1 MLFHI
6 STFLRNAY
14 KMVLDS
20 CGWWV
25 FMTNIDRLYSD
36 RAGKM
41 RKSEIRE
48 LLKVA
53 QDPEVISF
61 AGGLPSPNSFPLQ
74 DLQGVVKSVLEHHG
88 KIALQYGT
96 TQGLAELREAIAER
110 ACKDGI
116 NATAENVLITSGSQQ
131 ALDTVGKIFFNP
143 GDIALV
149 GLPTYLGGINAF
161 RSYESNLI
169 GVPVDKDGMVVDALE
184 EKITELQKDNFTPKF
199 IYVVPTFQNPAGV
212 VMPEVRRK
220 KLIDLAND
228 YDLVIVED
236 DPYSKLRFDIPHIK
250 PIKSFDDE
258 GRVIYMSTFS
268 KILSPGFRLAW
279 TIASEE
285 LTRKMIICKQALD
298 LCTNTFTQFI
308 ANEFMRSGSLD
319 LHILKICEMYK
330 PKRDI
335 MMCAMKKYFPEGYIC
350 NKPKGGMFAWVTL
363 PEGIDTEIM
372 FLDALKEKVAYVH
385 GKAFC
390 VDESGSRSMRLN
402 FSYAT
407 GEKIEEGMKRL
418 GTVIDKKL
426 KVLC

>member
-1 MLFHI
+1 
-6 STFLRNAY
+6 
-14 KMVLDS
+14 MVEDS
-20 CGWWV
+20 V
-25 FMTNIDRLYSD
+25 AQRILMVEFDRLYSD

-61 AGGLPSPNSFPLQ
+61 AGGLPSPESFPVQ
-74 DLQGVVKSVLEHHG
+74 DLQGIIHSVLQQKG
-88 KIALQYGT
+88 KVALQYGT
-96 TQGLAELREAIAER
+96 TQGLTELREVIAER

-116 NATAENVLITSGSQQ
+116 DATAENVMITSGSQQ
-131 ALDTVGKIFFNP
+131 ALDTIGKILLNP
-143 GDIALV
+143 GDSAFV
-149 GLPTYLGGINAF
+149 GLPTYLGGINAY
-161 RSYESNLI
+161 RSYEANLVGI
-169 GVPVDKDGMVVDALE
+169 PLDKDGLVIDLLE
-184 EKITELQKDNFTPKF
+184 EKILELKKDKIIPKF

-212 VMPEVRRK
+212 VMPEGRRK
-220 KLIDLAND
+220 KLIDIAND
-228 YDLVIVED
+228 YNLIIVED
-236 DPYSKLRFDIPHIK
+236 DPYGKLRFDKDHIK

-268 KILSPGFRLAW
+268 KILAPGFRIAW

-285 LTRKMIICKQALD
+285 LARKMIICKQALD

-308 ANEFMRSGSLD
+308 VNEFMRSGSLD
-319 LHILKICEMYK
+319 LHIMKICERYK

-335 MMCAMKKYFPEGYIC
+335 MVEAMQKYFPDGYIC
-350 NKPKGGMFAWVTL
+350 NKPAGGMFAWVTL
-363 PEGIDTEIM
+363 AEGIDTEIM

-390 VDESGSRSMRLN
+390 VDGSGGRSMRLN

-407 GEKIEEGMKRL
+407 NEQIEAGMKRL
-418 GTVIDKKL
+418 GSVIDKKM
-426 KVLC
+426 KILC

>member
-1 MLFHI
+1 
-6 STFLRNAY
+6 
-14 KMVLDS
+14 
-20 CGWWV
+20 
-25 FMTNIDRLYSD
+25 MTDIDRLYSD

-61 AGGLPSPNSFPLQ
+61 AGGLPSPESFPIQ
-74 DLQGVVKSVLEHHG
+74 DLKGVVKSILEHKG
-88 KIALQYGT
+88 DVALQYGT
-96 TQGLAELREAIAER
+96 TQGVPELREVIAER
-110 ACKDGI
+110 SYKDGI
-116 NATAENVLITSGSQQ
+116 EIDPDNIIITSGSQQ
-131 ALDTVGKIFFNP
+131 ALDTVGKIFLNP
-143 GDIALV
+143 GDTALV
-149 GLPTYLGGINAF
+149 GMPTYLGGINAF
-161 RSYESNLI
+161 KSYEANLTGI
-169 GVPVDKDGMVVDALE
+169 PLDKDGMIMEELE
-184 EKITELQKDNFTPKF
+184 EKIVELKKDDITPKF

-212 VMPEVRRK
+212 VMSEARRK
-220 KLIDLAND
+220 KIIDIANEHD
-228 YDLVIVED
+228 IIIVED
-236 DPYSKLRFDIPHIK
+236 DPYGKLRYDISHIR

-279 TIASEE
+279 VLASDKIA
-285 LTRKMIICKQALD
+285 RKIIICKQALD
-298 LCTNTFTQFI
+298 LCTNTFTQYI

-335 MMCAMKKYFPEGYIC
+335 MMNAMEKYFPSGYIC

-385 GKAFC
+385 GKAFS
-390 VDESGSRSMRLN
+390 VNSGGGRSMRLN
-402 FSYAT
+402 FSYAD
-407 GEKIEEGMKRL
+407 GDRIEEGMKRL
-418 GTVIDKKL
+418 GTVIENKL

>member
-1 MLFHI
+1 
-6 STFLRNAY
+6 
-14 KMVLDS
+14 
-20 CGWWV
+20 
-25 FMTNIDRLYSD
+25 MTNIDRLYSD

-61 AGGLPSPNSFPLQ
+61 AGGLPSPRSFPLQ

-88 KIALQYGT
+88 EVALQYGT
-96 TQGLAELREAIAER
+96 TQGLTELREAIAER
-110 ACKDGI
+110 ACKDGMDV
-116 NATAENVLITSGSQQ
+116 TAENVMITSGSQQ
-131 ALDTVGKIFFNP
+131 ALDTIGKIFLNP
-143 GDIALV
+143 GDVALV
-149 GLPTYLGGINAF
+149 GLPTYLGGINAY
-161 RSYESNLI
+161 RSYEGNLV
-169 GVPVDKDGMVVDALE
+169 GVPLDKDGMIIDILE
-184 EKITELQKDNFTPKF
+184 EKIMELQKEDITPKF

-212 VMPEVRRK
+212 IRSEARRK
-220 KLIDLAND
+220 KLVDLANE
-228 YDLVIVED
+228 YDLIIVED
-236 DPYSKLRFDIPHIK
+236 DPYGKLRFDVDHIK

-279 TIASEE
+279 TIASDE
-285 LTRKMIICKQALD
+285 LSRKMIICKQALD

-308 ANEFMRSGSLD
+308 VNDFMKSGSLD
-319 LHILKICEMYK
+319 LHIMKVCEMYK

-335 MMCAMKKYFPEGYIC
+335 MMKAMENYFPDGYVC

-385 GKAFC
+385 GKAFS
-390 VDESGSRSMRLN
+390 VDGSGGRSMRLN
-402 FSYAT
+402 FSYANS
-407 GEKIEEGMKRL
+407 EKIEEGMKRL
-418 GTVIDKKL
+418 GAVIDKKL
-426 KVLC
+426 KVIC

>member
-1 MLFHI
+1 
-6 STFLRNAY
+6 
-14 KMVLDS
+14 
-20 CGWWV
+20 
-25 FMTNIDRLYSD
+25 MTNIDRLYSD

-61 AGGLPSPNSFPLQ
+61 AGGLPSPRSFPLQ

-88 KIALQYGT
+88 KVALQYGT
-96 TQGLAELREAIAER
+96 TQGLTELREAIAER
-110 ACKDGI
+110 ACKDGMDV
-116 NATAENVLITSGSQQ
+116 TAENVMITSGSQQ
-131 ALDTVGKIFFNP
+131 ALDTIGKIFLNP
-143 GDIALV
+143 GDVALV
-149 GLPTYLGGINAF
+149 GLPTYLGGINAY
-161 RSYESNLI
+161 RSYEGNLV
-169 GVPVDKDGMVVDALE
+169 GVPLDKDGMIIDILE
-184 EKITELQKDNFTPKF
+184 EKIMELQKEDITPKF

-212 VMPEVRRK
+212 IMPEARRK
-220 KLIDLAND
+220 KLVDLANE

-236 DPYSKLRFDIPHIK
+236 DPYGKLRFDVDHIK

-258 GRVIYMSTFS
+258 GRVVYMSTFS

-279 TIASEE
+279 TIASDE
-285 LTRKMIICKQALD
+285 LSRKMIICKQALD

-308 ANEFMRSGSLD
+308 VNDFMRSGSLD
-319 LHILKICEMYK
+319 LHIMKVCEMYK

-335 MMCAMKKYFPEGYIC
+335 MMKAMENYFPDGYVC

-385 GKAFC
+385 GKAFS
-390 VDESGSRSMRLN
+390 VDGSGGRSMRLN
-402 FSYAT
+402 FSYANS
-407 GEKIEEGMKRL
+407 EKIEEGMKRL
-418 GTVIDKKL
+418 GAVIDKKL
-426 KVLC
+426 KVIC